1 MWSIAILQL
10 ENQDSATGE
19 GRATR
24 KDEQELYMF
33 SYCDLEEF

>member
-10 ENQDSATGE
+10 EKQDSVPGE
-19 GRATR
+19 RRAIK
-24 KDEQELYMF
+24 KDEQALYIF